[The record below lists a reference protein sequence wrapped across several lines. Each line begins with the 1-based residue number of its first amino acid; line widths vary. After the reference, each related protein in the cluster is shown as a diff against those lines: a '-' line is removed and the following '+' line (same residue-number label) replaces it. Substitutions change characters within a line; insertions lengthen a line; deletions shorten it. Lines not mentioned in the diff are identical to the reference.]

1 MGANDQ
7 IARIRNAKAE
17 LKTAIER
24 KGVTVPEDALI
35 DEYPAL
41 VNQIAAT
48 TSRLPEGYTEVEY
61 IEITDQQYVDTIF
74 RPNQDTKLIINL
86 QITVL
91 SIDKNNLLG
100 ARTTTSQNAYTVS
113 TTDGCWRHGYGT
125 ATTATTKAVDTEW
138 HEITMDKNKFYV
150 DGVLV
155 NTGTYKSFT
164 CPVNLTIGRINHT
177 STVYQG
183 YARFGECKVYDNG
196 VLARELIPAINV
208 DTLEKGM
215 YDILNGV
222 FYKIIG
228 AGSDESDTQ
237 KVYSGTVTTT
247 SVGSTLTI
255 NTGVEMTYADTI
267 IVLFRNSTVAGQ
279 HIVSAQK
286 KTNEHYPLYS
296 DIYSNWVYKF
306 EGTKEVSLSNGKA
319 VFDRTSTGDDGSFG
333 AGTYEWYLLRR

>member
-1 MGANDQ
+1 MNINSVMTAHADQ
-7 IARIRNAKAE
+7 VRRLSGKTGLMTIEAMTAALSGVE
-17 LKTAIER
+17 L
-24 KGVTVPEDALI
+24 GGS
-35 DEYPAL
+35 
-41 VNQIAAT
+41 

-61 IEITDQQYVDTIF
+61 IEITDQQYVDTNF
-74 RPNQDTKLIINL
+74 MPNQDTKLIINL
-86 QITVL
+86 QITDL

-100 ARTTTSQNAYTVS
+100 ARTSTSQNAYAVS

-125 ATTATTKAVDTEW
+125 ATTATTKAVDAEW

-222 FYKIIG
+222 FYKITG

-237 KVYSGTVTTT
+237 KVYSGTVIGGSNT
-247 SVGSTLTI
+247 SRTFDV
-255 NTGVEMTYADTI
+255 GVELNDADEL
-267 IVLFRNSTVAGQ
+267 IVARANEDEAYTGGVM
-279 HIVSAQK
+279 VSAIKNSQYNCCVAMESNTYGGVS
-286 KTNEHYPLYS
+286 TNIKSNAVTYS
-296 DIYSNWVYKF
+296 
-306 EGTKEVSLSNGKA
+306 GTKVTITSNKSMG
-319 VFDRTSTGDDGSFG
+319 
-333 AGTYEWYLLRR
+333 GTFAWYLIKA